1 MPQTPDIQS
10 LAESRQRS
18 RQYRRHLDFLADNYV
33 DQALVKSAILAGLSQ
48 TEIAKALG
56 MSKKTVNTHAR
67 HPWRPYLAGKA
78 MDLPDSD
85 AFYRFVWGSDT
96 GAADAIATCKQYD
109 RERLDFEF
117 ATIQ

>member
-1 MPQTPDIQS
+1 MTETPDIQS

-18 RQYRRHLDFLADNYV
+18 RQYRRHLDFLADNFV

-48 TEIAKALG
+48 TDIAKALG

-67 HPWRPYLAGKA
+67 RPWMPYLAGKGIA
-78 MDLPDSD
+78 IPDGD
-85 AFYRFVWGSDT
+85 AFYRFVWGSGT
-96 GAADAIATCKQYD
+96 AAADAIAMCKRYD

-117 ATIQ
+117 TTS

>member
-1 MPQTPDIQS
+1 MAETPDIDA
-10 LAESRQRS
+10 LAKTRQRS

-33 DQALVKSAILAGLSQ
+33 DQALVKAAILAGLSQ

-67 HPWRPYLAGKA
+67 YPWRPYAAGKG
-78 MDLPDSD
+78 MNLPDSD

-117 ATIQ
+117 TAIE